1 MSKENQ
7 IVMGLRFGKKDI
19 ILKRWHELSKDVEGG
34 QTCFYKL
41 ALMSYIKKIPIK
53 IGVINPYM
61 DVSKNDIIKTI
72 TFTKEDGELYTW
84 IENQTGKKS
93 SKIKDILTTCIDIT
107 AEKESITNYAI
118 LKKQLEGNFRFE
130 NENLY
135 IPDQFKAKSQTEI
148 TDMKTQKKQPDKPK
162 NDVTKENATT
172 KSINNLV
179 AGSMVRGGRK

>member
-1 MSKENQ
+1 
-7 IVMGLRFGKKDI
+7 MGLRFGKKDI

-41 ALMSYIKKIPIK
+41 ALLSHIKKIPIK

-84 IENQTGKKS
+84 IEDQTGKKS
-93 SKIKDILTTCIDIT
+93 SRIKNILNTCIDIT
-107 AEKESITNYAI
+107 SEKESITNYAI

-130 NENLY
+130 NESLFVS
-135 IPDQFKAKSQTEI
+135 DQLTVKAQTEI
-148 TDMKTQKKQPDKPK
+148 VDVKASKKLPDKPK
-162 NDVTKENATT
+162 NDVAKENTTT

-179 AGSMVRGGRK
+179 AGSMVRGNRK